1 MTVVI
6 KALPEPAI
14 MILIHRLCK
23 VFLGLKIS
31 RMKLIGLDVKREVI
45 GWFCLHGR
53 FFR

>member
-6 KALPEPAI
+6 EALPEPAI

-23 VFLGLKIS
+23 VFLGLKFS
-31 RMKLIGLDVKREVI
+31 RMKLIGLNAKREVI